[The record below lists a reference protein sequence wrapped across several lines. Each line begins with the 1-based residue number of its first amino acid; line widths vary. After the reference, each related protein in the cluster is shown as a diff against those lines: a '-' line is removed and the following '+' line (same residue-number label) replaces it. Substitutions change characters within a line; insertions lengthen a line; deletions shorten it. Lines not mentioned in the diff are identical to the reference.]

1 MSPRTQSPT
10 KSGTRRGGV
19 GGRPPKFREPRR
31 PVTVTLPERTLNVLS
46 SVDADR
52 ARAIVKL
59 ADRVE
64 RSNGDHKAVEMVPI
78 GGDAAVLVIG
88 LSKSLKKISWL
99 RQIEIAPARHL
110 LSIEPGKPI
119 DSLEVALADLL
130 DHDNEMHDRGIVEEL
145 LAHVRRQRRDQS
157 ISKEEILVIRSAP
170 AKRGRSRSSDRKA
183 IG

>member
-1 MSPRTQSPT
+1 M
-10 KSGTRRGGV
+10 KSGPPRGGV
-19 GGRPPKFREPRR
+19 GGRPPKFHEPRR

-64 RSNGDHKAVEMVPI
+64 GSNGDHKGVELVPI
-78 GGDAAVLVIG
+78 ASDAAVLVIG
-88 LSKSLKKISWL
+88 RSQSLTKIPWL

-110 LSIEPGKPI
+110 ISIEPGTPI

-130 DHDNEMHDRGIVEEL
+130 DHDDEMHDRPIVAEL

-157 ISKEEILVIRSAP
+157 ISKEEILVIRSAQG
-170 AKRGRSRSSDRKA
+170 KRGRSRSSQRKP